1 MVTKKDE
8 ISNSKALLGW
18 EDKDMEYTT
27 WRSALKNYYKRWE
40 TEQKLQLAIAEQQ
53 RDNAITGGDILDSVG
68 EELLDIGKKTPMKV
82 FICDPEVQEC
92 YLGSNDAL
100 RWETCPTKVVFT
112 LKTWSL
118 QEMVTAIPK
127 RVLAGKFPCT
137 IYGATT
143 KPRANAS
150 VLETDV
156 ICLLSDTELEAL
168 LERTNYK
175 PVCLLVVLN
184 TATHEDTPDPK
195 EIGSWLEPMG
205 RWERRNLN
213 LNWMMVIPEK
223 LQEWQLG
230 LLHSTTGSGQ
240 RESFE
245 ITCKGNV
252 TWERSDAADRFWSG
266 IAAAC
271 QRLSDTMD
279 RLTDLNR
286 SHELPTKDAY
296 RPVPD

>member
-27 WRSALKNYYKRWE
+27 WRSALKNYYV
-40 TEQKLQLAIAEQQ
+40 I
-53 RDNAITGGDILDSVG
+53 NNIT
-68 EELLDIGKKTPMKV
+68 ELLDIGKKTPMKV

-245 ITCKGNV
+245 ITCF
-252 TWERSDAADRFWSG
+252 AL
-266 IAAAC
+266 I
-271 QRLSDTMD
+271 
-279 RLTDLNR
+279 DL
-286 SHELPTKDAY
+286 Y
-296 RPVPD
+296 